1 MPRITKTLVCG
12 ILKERGMDPVQ
23 SIHRAVGHEH
33 VAILLSAR
41 GHVLEISKNKA
52 GGRSQGCGW
61 SDRSLHAERAVI
73 KKLGDRSLLRGAIL
87 IVIRLSKDSSH
98 FHGSNPCSEC
108 RQGLQKHIRE
118 DKLKAVYYS

>member
-1 MPRITKTLVCG
+1 MTRITKRLVCG
-12 ILKERGMDPVQ
+12 ILKERGIDLVQ

-41 GHVLEISKNKA
+41 GHVLEISKNRA
-52 GGRSQGCGW
+52 GSRSQGCGW

-73 KKLGDRSLLRGAIL
+73 KKLGLLRGSIL
-87 IVIRLSKDSSH
+87 IVVRLSKGPTH
-98 FHGSNPCSEC
+98 FHGSAPCDEC
-108 RQGLQKHIRE
+108 RCSLQKHIRE

>member
-1 MPRITKTLVCG
+1 MTRITKTLVCG
-12 ILKERGMDPVQ
+12 ILKERGMAPVQ

-52 GGRSQGCGW
+52 GSRSRGCGW
-61 SDRSLHAERAVI
+61 SERSLHAERAVI
-73 KKLGDRSLLRGAIL
+73 KKLGNKDLLRGSIL
-87 IVIRLSKDSSH
+87 IVVRLSKEPAHFRGSS
-98 FHGSNPCSEC
+98 PCDEC
-108 RQGLQKHIRE
+108 RRSLEKHIRE

>member
-52 GGRSQGCGW
+52 GSRSQGCGW
-61 SDRSLHAERAVI
+61 SDRSLHETGESVASE
-73 KKLGDRSLLRGAIL
+73 GGHSDC
-87 IVIRLSKDSSH
+87 DST
-98 FHGSNPCSEC
+98 E
-108 RQGLQKHIRE
+108 QGFEPFPWLE
-118 DKLKAVYYS
+118 PV

>member
-1 MPRITKTLVCG
+1 MTRITRRLVCG
-12 ILKERGMDPVQ
+12 ILKERGIDLVQ

-41 GHVLEISKNKA
+41 GHVLEISKNRA
-52 GGRSQGCGW
+52 GSRSQGCGW

-73 KKLGDRSLLRGAIL
+73 KKLGNKELLRGSIL
-87 IVIRLSKDSSH
+87 IVVRLSKVPTH
-98 FHGSNPCSEC
+98 FHGSAPCDDC
-108 RQGLQKHIRE
+108 RRSLQKHIRE